1 MRTQL
6 VEMLRDRRVDIR
18 GRWTDLL
25 RADRASSPLAHP
37 ETLLHLIDWT
47 LEEIERAL
55 LNPAQRHRVGRGHR
69 VDCQHECDCQRNPF
83 LAYFGAGEQA
93 VREAL
98 VLAQAATPALSP
110 GERDA
115 ALEEL
120 NVVLHVVAQ
129 REIEAFCGLCQHREP
144 RSPSVMTVA
153 SHKLLT
159 R

>member
-6 VEMLRDRRVDIR
+6 VDTLRSRRVDIR
-18 GRWTDLL
+18 ARWADLL

-37 ETLLHLIDWT
+37 ESLVHLIEWT

-55 LNPAQRHRVGRGHR
+55 LNPGQRHRIGRGSR
-69 VDCQHECDCQRNPF
+69 SDCRHACDCQRNP
-83 LAYFGAGEQA
+83 LLGYFGAGAQA

-98 VLAQAATPALSP
+98 VLAQAATPHLAA

-120 NVVLHVVAQ
+120 NIVLHVVAQ
-129 REIEAFCGLCQHREP
+129 REIEAFCGLCQYREARVP
-144 RSPSVMTVA
+144 GQCVIA
-153 SHKLLT
+153 SS
-159 R
+159 